1 MNHLFRLLRGLYCQS
16 LLSNSLSIT
25 TVNFLFFSSGRI
37 LDIFIRVPNYL
48 AVIIYQYYSARLE
61 WTLLV
66 FSVVVTISHK
76 N

>member
-1 MNHLFRLLRGLYCQS
+1 MNHLFRLLRGPCCQS
-16 LLSNSLSIT
+16 LLSKSLSIT
-25 TVNFLFFSSGRI
+25 TVNFLFPSGRI

-66 FSVVVTISHK
+66 FSVVVTTSHK
-76 N
+76 D